1 MKHTYGV
8 GWDGTVPRSER
19 TYWVVIDGR
28 EFYRRFATLDEVFA
42 YIDRAKLED
51 AWAELDAH
59 NGG

>member
-1 MKHTYGV
+1 V
-8 GWDGTVPRSER
+8 GWKVGSPRGPRE
-19 TYWVVIDGR
+19 YYVVIDGR
-28 EFYRRFATLDEVFA
+28 EFYRRFKTLDEVFA